1 MGSEPISPDTIR
13 TLGRVAGV
21 DIPEEDLAL
30 LVGALT
36 THLASV
42 NALPTMDVTDVEPPL
57 IFRATWDE

>member
-13 TLGRVAGV
+13 TLGRVAGI
-21 DIPEEDLAL
+21 DIPEEDLAP
-30 LVGALT
+30 LVEALT